1 MLLLGLLSILQ
12 ITLLPGL
19 LLLKAFKLKSGFT
32 HKLVFAFALSLI
44 ANHLL
49 VIGIT
54 ALSINITYALYAIF
68 VIEIIMFIKFYGRS
82 LSKSIG
88 SIASAKF
95 SSITEYLRSLRF
107 LQKNESLH
115 SFSQIIFDILRFAFV
130 VLAASSIWWAFRV
143 WFINLDTVF
152 AEWDAIV
159 SWNRWAVQWFSGE
172 FPSGTSRYAQ
182 LIPTNFAVAYAFLN
196 GAQIQ
201 FFAKSIM
208 PLFNLFILLLMF
220 ELGLE
225 TKNSGYFIGVVA
237 TRYIMKKFLGPYI
250 ASGYVDVAL
259 AFFTFITIYTLLKA
273 KTTFNSNQ
281 QLQYMSIGAVFAAGA
296 ALTKQNGLYIL
307 AIFPFLSYW
316 LIIRNIATLNR
327 REQIIQIL
335 KWAGISLVIILPW
348 YLFNEY
354 RILAGSNETNI
365 AYLAIERHEGRN
377 IFERLFRAMGLLEEY
392 VFLYPLILLSL
403 PFLESTVIWISL
415 TVLLP
420 YSLIW
425 AFAFSTFPRN
435 LSIALPLLGMVTGL
449 SAQNVVNLGK
459 GFLEKI
465 KFDQM
470 RLFLMVIIAMLMIII
485 GSLFVSDAILIEHQ
499 EEQQKDILLRSIN
512 HKIYDYFEENGQ
524 YEPIMTNYP
533 IQYLPGMENLQ
544 IDIGNFGDYNLYRWV
559 IDNHPEA
566 RLMLFFEDRA
576 DERVLGEIEEQLQA
590 GNYEMIFQDGKYM
603 FIEIKR

>member
-1 MLLLGLLSILQ
+1 
-12 ITLLPGL
+12 
-19 LLLKAFKLKSGFT
+19 
-32 HKLVFAFALSLI
+32 
-44 ANHLL
+44 
-49 VIGIT
+49 
-54 ALSINITYALYAIF
+54 
-68 VIEIIMFIKFYGRS
+68 
-82 LSKSIG
+82 
-88 SIASAKF
+88 
-95 SSITEYLRSLRF
+95 
-107 LQKNESLH
+107 
-115 SFSQIIFDILRFAFV
+115 
-130 VLAASSIWWAFRV
+130 
-143 WFINLDTVF
+143 
-152 AEWDAIV
+152 
-159 SWNRWAVQWFSGE
+159 
-172 FPSGTSRYAQ
+172 
-182 LIPTNFAVAYAFLN
+182 
-196 GAQIQ
+196 
-201 FFAKSIM
+201 
-208 PLFNLFILLLMF
+208 
-220 ELGLE
+220 
-225 TKNSGYFIGVVA
+225 VA